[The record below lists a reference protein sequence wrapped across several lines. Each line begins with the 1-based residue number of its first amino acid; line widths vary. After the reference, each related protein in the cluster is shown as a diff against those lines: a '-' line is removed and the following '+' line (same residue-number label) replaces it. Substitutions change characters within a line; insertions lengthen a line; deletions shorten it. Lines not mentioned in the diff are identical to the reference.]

1 VDFPHTFAESGV
13 TAEPNTISPFTAPK
27 EPATTPGESFSAGSV
42 HGAAVQATPG
52 WHVWL
57 WRLRALLFVTVCA
70 TFGVLLL
77 ILPWTNRWTDNPL
90 LLTSPVLRQIVSSG
104 FVRGLS
110 SGLGVLDLWLGFWE
124 AIHYHE
130 SPR

>member
-1 VDFPHTFAESGV
+1 V
-13 TAEPNTISPFTAPK
+13 TAEPNTIPGVTTSQ
-27 EPATTPGESFSAGSV
+27 EQPAMSGDPFSAESLPE
-42 HGAAVQATPG
+42 AKTRKRQAP
-52 WHVWL
+52 HIWL
-57 WRLRALLFVTVCA
+57 WRLRALLLVTLCA

-77 ILPWTNRWTDNPL
+77 ILPWTPKWTDNPL
-90 LLTSPVLRQIVSSG
+90 LLTSPELRRIVSSG

>member
-1 VDFPHTFAESGV
+1 V
-13 TAEPNTISPFTAPK
+13 TAEPNTIPPLTAPD
-27 EPATTPGESFSAGSV
+27 EQPAMSGEHFSGGLV
-42 HGAAVQATPG
+42 DQRQTRKKQTLRL
-52 WHVWL
+52 WL
-57 WRLRALLFVTVCA
+57 WRLRALLLVTVCA

-77 ILPWTNRWTDNPL
+77 ILPWTPKWTDNPL
-90 LLTSPVLRQIVSSG
+90 LLTSPDLRRVISSG
-104 FVRGLS
+104 FVRGMS

>member
-1 VDFPHTFAESGV
+1 V
-13 TAEPNTISPFTAPK
+13 SP
-27 EPATTPGESFSAGSV
+27 EQDQPAVLSEHQSSTTRASKRASV
-42 HGAAVQATPG
+42 SKL
-52 WHVWL
+52 WL
-57 WRLRALLFVTVCA
+57 LRTRALLFVTACA

-77 ILPWTNRWTDNPL
+77 ILPWTPKWTDNPL
-90 LLTSPVLRQIVSSG
+90 LLTYPGLRSVVSSG

-130 SPR
+130 TPS